1 MVLKIMKKKLETIW
15 IIAAWIMLLPLV
27 LIFKLFKLDNGS
39 RIQQD
44 KFMKTKEDVLT
55 KVEQKKLI
63 ELGRKIKLDLECNAN
78 GTGMPCRTCRFA
90 ALDLMQ
96 EYLRV
101 NI

>member
-1 MVLKIMKKKLETIW
+1 MK
-15 IIAAWIMLLPLV
+15 A
-27 LIFKLFKLDNGS
+27 
-39 RIQQD
+39 
-44 KFMKTKEDVLT
+44 KEDVLT

>member
-1 MVLKIMKKKLETIW
+1 MK
-15 IIAAWIMLLPLV
+15 
-27 LIFKLFKLDNGS
+27 S
-39 RIQQD
+39 
-44 KFMKTKEDVLT
+44 KEDVLT